1 MRAAFSTFV
10 VIVFAVFFIST
21 ASAQQTSPDCQS
33 LPPKEK
39 DKLTT
44 LGKYATAVEAF
55 QMYRSNPGK
64 VFLLDVRT
72 PEEYVFVGHADSAA
86 NIPLKLWKG
95 KFNAEGKGYPLAD
108 NPDFDA
114 AVKQKFKPDDVILV
128 MCRSGARSAEA
139 INRMAAA
146 GFTNV
151 YQIVDGFEGDKVT
164 DEESYSKGK
173 RVKNGW
179 RNAGLPW
186 TYDLDP
192 RLVYAVPAQ

>member
-1 MRAAFSTFV
+1 M
-10 VIVFAVFFIST
+10 
-21 ASAQQTSPDCQS
+21 
-33 LPPKEK
+33 
-39 DKLTT
+39 
-44 LGKYATAVEAF
+44 
-55 QMYRSNPGK
+55 
-64 VFLLDVRT
+64 
-72 PEEYVFVGHADSAA
+72 
-86 NIPLKLWKG
+86 
-95 KFNAEGKGYPLAD
+95 
-108 NPDFDA
+108 
-114 AVKQKFKPDDVILV
+114 KQKFKPDDVVLV

-146 GFTNV
+146 EFTNA